1 MDNYIKIQSWAE
13 EDRPRE
19 KLLIKGK
26 SALSD
31 AELLAILIGSGT
43 RKLSA
48 VDLAKMILSEAG
60 NDLNQLARF
69 SVRDLTK
76 MKGIGDAK
84 AITIVSAL
92 ELGRRRK
99 DQAGSS
105 KTFIKSSRDAYLYI
119 KPDLMDL
126 NVEQFWTLFLNRA
139 NMVIKKELI
148 SIGGI
153 GGTVVDARIIFKKA
167 IENQASGIILIH
179 NHPSGQLKPSKQDLD
194 ITRKIKQGGDL
205 LDTQVLDHIIFTN
218 DQYLSFADEGLM

>member
-19 KLLIKGK
+19 KLLLKGK
-26 SALSD
+26 SALTD

-48 VDLAKMILSEAG
+48 VDLAKLILNEAE
-60 NDLNQLARF
+60 NDLNRLARF

-99 DQAGSS
+99 DQAGSN
-105 KTFIKSSRDAYLYI
+105 KTFIKSSKDAYNFI

-167 IENQASGIILIH
+167 IENQASGIILVH

-194 ITRKIKQGGDL
+194 LTRKIKQGGDL
-205 LDTQVLDHIIFTN
+205 LETQVLDHIIFTN
-218 DQYLSFADEGLM
+218 DQYLSFADEGLL